1 MTARGRVPLQASAL
15 AVLACAGC
23 TSAHAHGTAAEH
35 ATEAV
40 GWAAR
45 ASGEAPLT
53 AVLALTGV
61 AYAIGA
67 WRLRKR
73 ARSSRPRL
81 QREAALFGSGW
92 LVLAGSLL
100 SPLHEAGARS
110 FTLHMVEHELLMLVA
125 APLLAWSRPLV
136 TMLWS
141 LPSGARRTLG
151 ALVRSAPVAGLWG
164 ALRTPATATLLQ
176 ALALWAWHVP
186 FLFELALA
194 NEGWHYAQHASFL
207 FTALLFW
214 WSIARATG
222 SRRGYGVGAFCLFVT
237 SLVGGAL
244 GALMA
249 LSTSPWY
256 EGYARLG
263 MAPFGLT
270 PTEDQ
275 QLAGLLMWVPGG
287 LFHLVAALWLVGSWL
302 RLGTP
307 ARRGDPDAPSHSA
320 APAPPHVPRGEVA

>member
-1 MTARGRVPLQASAL
+1 MPLLSAAPVASAF
-15 AVLACAGC
+15 AVLACAAC
-23 TSAHAHGTAAEH
+23 ASALAHGTPAEH
-35 ATEAV
+35 ADEAV

-53 AVLALTGV
+53 AVLVLTGM

-67 WRLRKR
+67 WRLRR
-73 ARSSRPRL
+73 RMRSSRPRL
-81 QREAALFGSGW
+81 QREAALFASGW

-141 LPSGARRTLG
+141 LPGSARRTLG
-151 ALVRSAPVAGLWG
+151 AFVRSAPVAGLW
-164 ALRTPATATLLQ
+164 ATIRTPATSTLLQ

-194 NEGWHYAQHASFL
+194 SEGWHYAQHASFL
-207 FTALLFW
+207 FTAVLFW

-287 LFHLVAALWLVGSWL
+287 LFHLVAALWLVSSWL

-307 ARRGDPDAPSHSA
+307 PRHPAHGAPPRGASETPSA
-320 APAPPHVPRGEVA
+320 APRGETA